1 MKRIFRYTAIVIA
14 LSLAASCNV
23 IEDKS
28 FEGGLI
34 RFEPQSVETK
44 AMVNPDN
51 VTSEKFAVWDLLGTT
66 VHIQNYISYSGGNW
80 AYQDPANA
88 TYYWKD
94 GTHKFFGY
102 TYNYSNATF
111 DQSNWT
117 WNIGTTAITT
127 TANQTDLLYSSIF
140 TTTAEN
146 WKTTG
151 NHTKDSRVPLTFH
164 HLLSALRITM
174 VNASGTNVT
183 VTDASVSLPNS
194 GSASVS
200 FANAT
205 AATTY
210 TVTATPATYG
220 SFSSQALSA
229 GDSLDVLNGAKLS
242 AQATP
247 YLIWPQTI
255 VEKTAESTANSAT
268 ITFSLAYG
276 NNAATEMSVAIP
288 AGTWTAGEI
297 NNYRLLIY
305 PDNIKLVFEVQP
317 WEKVQVDPIDT
328 PTGSI
333 NMSNVSW
340 TNTPVQVNSK
350 DTNTVVI
357 NSYLVNMFYHPT
369 VDGTTYTAN
378 NGYFPAQGFF
388 TVNYP
393 VKGKFKIGLI
403 PAYGQ
408 TEADLNAEMYEIW
421 IWDETVTPHV
431 FRQMKGESQGFENL
445 DDWRE
450 YDGTTLKGVN
460 TIYFQVR
467 ASNSVPNGTHP
478 EYKAQIDIWFLP
490 YGESEWISAY
500 SEIRANYA
508 LVIPAR

>member
-1 MKRIFRYTAIVIA
+1 MALALA
-14 LSLAASCNV
+14 LSFAASCNN
-23 IEDKS
+23 IE
-28 FEGGLI
+28 EGTTTESGLI
-34 RFEPQSVETK
+34 RFEPQAVKTK
-44 AMVNPDN
+44 ALVTPDN
-51 VTSEKFAVWDLLGTT
+51 VTGEIFDVWDFMGTT
-66 VHIQNYISYSGGNW
+66 VHIQDSIQYNGSKW
-80 AYQDPANA
+80 AYKSSTTASYP
-88 TYYWKD
+88 WKS
-94 GTHKFFGY
+94 GAHKFFGY
-102 TYNYSNATF
+102 TRRNAGSF
-111 DQSNWT
+111 DQSTMIWSISERT
-117 WNIGTTAITT
+117 ITAGK
-127 TANQTDLLYSSIF
+127 NQTDLLYSSIKD
-140 TTTAEN
+140 TTATG
-146 WKTTG
+146 WK
-151 NHTKDSRVPLTFH
+151 NVHQKDDPVLLQFH
-164 HLLSALRITM
+164 HLLSAIRITM
-174 VNASGTNVT
+174 VNASGAQVT
-183 VTDASVSLPNS
+183 VTNASVTLPNT

-200 FANAT
+200 FAGT
-205 AATTY
+205 
-210 TVTATPATYG
+210 TATPSYATSITTTGNFG
-220 SFSSQALSA
+220 SFTTQTMAA
-229 GDSLDVLNGAKLS
+229 GDSLDVPTGAVLS
-242 AQATP
+242 DKATA
-247 YLIWPQTI
+247 YVIWPQTI
-255 VEKTAESTANSAT
+255 DDDDVT
-268 ITFSLAYG
+268 ISFDLAYG
-276 NNAATEMSVAIP
+276 TNAATTKPVSIP
-288 AGTWTAGEI
+288 AGTWEAGKI

-317 WEKVQVDPIDT
+317 WDKVTVDPIDT

-340 TNTPVQVNSK
+340 QNTVVQVNGN

-431 FRQMKGESQGFENL
+431 FRQMKGENDGFENL

-450 YDGTTLKGVN
+450 YNGTTLKGVN

-490 YGESEWISAY
+490 DGESEWISAY

>member
-1 MKRIFRYTAIVIA
+1 MKRIIQYTAIVIA
-14 LSLAASCNV
+14 LSLAASCSNL
-23 IEDKS
+23 IEEKAL
-28 FEGGLI
+28 EGGLI
-34 RFEPQSVETK
+34 SFEPQSLETK
-44 AMVNPDN
+44 ARVTPDN
-51 VTSEKFAVWDLLGTT
+51 LTGEQFAVWDLMGSDI
-66 VHIQNYISYSGGNW
+66 HIQNSIQYSGGKWVYNT
-80 AYQDPANA
+80 PA

-102 TYNYSNATF
+102 TYNKGSFANNVW
-111 DQSNWT
+111 S
-117 WNIGTTAITT
+117 IGSTDSPVTITT
-127 TANQTDLLYSSIF
+127 TANQTDLLFSSIE
-140 TTTAEN
+140 TTTAAD
-146 WKTTG
+146 WKAATTG
-151 NHTKDSRVPLTFH
+151 HTKDTPVKLTFH
-164 HLLSALRITM
+164 HLLSAIRVTM
-174 VNASGTNVT
+174 INASGENVT
-183 VTDASVSLPNS
+183 VSSAAVTLPNQ
-194 GSASVS
+194 GSATVS
-200 FANAT
+200 FAGAQADTSVTVGTT
-205 AATTY
+205 AGNFGGF
-210 TVTATPATYG
+210 TAQKSLA
-220 SFSSQALSA
+220 A
-229 GDSLDVLNGAKLS
+229 GDSLNVLDGTVLTTANTLA
-242 AQATP
+242 AP
-247 YLIWPQTI
+247 YMIWPQTL
-255 VEKTAESTANSAT
+255 AE
-268 ITFSLAYG
+268 
-276 NNAATEMSVAIP
+276 NAATIAVTLKVGSAAEKTVNIP
-288 AGTWTAGEI
+288 IQENTKWAAGEI
-297 NNYRLLIY
+297 NSYRLLIY
-305 PDNIKLVFEVQP
+305 PNDIKLVFEVQP
-317 WEKVQVDPIDT
+317 WEVVEIPAMDT
-328 PTGSI
+328 SNGSI

-340 TNTPVQVNSK
+340 QNTVVQVNGN

-431 FRQMKGESQGFENL
+431 FRQMKGENVGFENL

-450 YDGTTLKGVN
+450 YNGTTLKGVN

-490 YGESEWISAY
+490 DGESEWISAY

>member
-1 MKRIFRYTAIVIA
+1 
-14 LSLAASCNV
+14 
-23 IEDKS
+23 
-28 FEGGLI
+28 
-34 RFEPQSVETK
+34 
-44 AMVNPDN
+44 
-51 VTSEKFAVWDLLGTT
+51 
-66 VHIQNYISYSGGNW
+66 
-80 AYQDPANA
+80 
-88 TYYWKD
+88 
-94 GTHKFFGY
+94 
-102 TYNYSNATF
+102 
-111 DQSNWT
+111 
-117 WNIGTTAITT
+117 
-127 TANQTDLLYSSIF
+127 
-140 TTTAEN
+140 
-146 WKTTG
+146 
-151 NHTKDSRVPLTFH
+151 
-164 HLLSALRITM
+164 M